1 LAQLWS
7 SADSRRWGCFYVLF
21 KNIYPVPPSPYE
33 VLPRIFLALMV
44 VTGLWYTV
52 VRSRKGA
59 PIDLTDRV
67 TEEDTDQASLVHA
80 QAAPH

>member
-1 LAQLWS
+1 MLK
-7 SADSRRWGCFYVLF
+7 SRY
-21 KNIYPVPPSPYE
+21 
-33 VLPRIFLALMV
+33 A
-44 VTGLWYTV
+44 V